1 MYTIFSVVYGIL
13 SPWDETTGLHS
24 AQMSFYIYLC
34 CSSEK
39 YKQLKIKPFNIT
51 QVRL

>member
-24 AQMSFYIYLC
+24 PRIFQLVCVS
-34 CSSEK
+34 CSVVSDSL
-39 YKQLKIKPFNIT
+39 QPHGL
-51 QVRL
+51 